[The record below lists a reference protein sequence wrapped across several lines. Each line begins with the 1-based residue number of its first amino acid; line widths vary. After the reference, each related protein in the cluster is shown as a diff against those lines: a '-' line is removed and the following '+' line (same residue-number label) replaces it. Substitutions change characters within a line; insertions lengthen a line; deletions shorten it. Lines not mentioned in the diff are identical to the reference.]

1 VKKWMLQV
9 ELASTILSLC
19 NETGLSVSELTRK
32 VGGNYENTMAQL
44 KELKERSL
52 LLSEISRDK
61 SVGRPKQLLQ
71 TTPIGRRFMNEYKRL
86 NDLSLRSSDNDLR
99 KALNQAELARRL
111 VERGIS
117 PYARFQEI
125 NELARNIASTSKVKR
140 NTR

>member
-1 VKKWMLQV
+1 MLQV
-9 ELASTILSLC
+9 ELASTILSYC
-19 NETGLSVSELTRK
+19 KGTELSVSELIRK

-52 LLSEISRDK
+52 LLLEIPRDK
-61 SVGRPKQLLQ
+61 SVGRPRQLLR
-71 TTPIGRRFMNEYKRL
+71 TTPIGVRFMSEYKHL
-86 NDLSLRSSDNDLR
+86 NDLSLRSSDNDIR
-99 KALNQAELARRL
+99 KALKQAELARRL

-125 NELARNIASTSKVKR
+125 NELARNIASTAKVKR

>member
-1 VKKWMLQV
+1 MLQV
-9 ELASTILSLC
+9 ELASTILSYC
-19 NETGLSVSELTRK
+19 NGTELSVSELIRK

-52 LLSEISRDK
+52 LRLEIPRDK
-61 SVGRPKQLLQ
+61 SVGRPRQLLR
-71 TTPIGRRFMNEYKRL
+71 TTPIGIRFMSEYKHL
-86 NDLSLRSSDNDLR
+86 NDLSLRSSDNDIR
-99 KALNQAELARRL
+99 KALKQAELARRL

-125 NELARNIASTSKVKR
+125 NELARNVTSTAKVKR

>member
-1 VKKWMLQV
+1 MLQV
-9 ELASTILSLC
+9 ELSSTILSYC
-19 NETGLSVSELTRK
+19 DGTELSVSELTRK
-32 VGGNYENTMAQL
+32 VGGNYENTMAQM

-52 LLSEISRDK
+52 LRSRISRDK

-71 TTPIGRRFMNEYKRL
+71 TTAIGKRFMIEYKRL
-86 NDLSLRSSDNDLR
+86 NDLSIRSSDNDIR

-125 NELARNIASTSKVKR
+125 NEIARNVASTAKVKQ

>member
-1 VKKWMLQV
+1 MLQV
-9 ELASTILSLC
+9 ELASTILSYC
-19 NETGLSVSELTRK
+19 DGTDLSVSELTRK

-44 KELKERSL
+44 KELKGRSL
-52 LLSEISRDK
+52 LRSKISRDK

-71 TTPIGRRFMNEYKRL
+71 TTPIGKRFMIEYKRL
-86 NDLSLRSSDNDLR
+86 NDLSLRSSDNDIS

-125 NELARNIASTSKVKR
+125 NEIARNVASTAKVRR